1 MINIT
6 KKMAR
11 LTEELS
17 ALKDQITQAE
27 KDGNEELVKKLKAE
41 GQAISAEI
49 QILGS
54 YPTPEQI
61 LTDEVE
67 TDPRVP
73 NSIDVNGQAWFGNID
88 PKDVY
93 NFPVFVVNEDGDSIL
108 TTVGNAFN
116 EDKKDELINL
126 KESLLRAHEAK
137 SFTYDLFEKG
147 KVYTAEDD
155 MIGDGYGFAA
165 APFAE
170 IADPCDDRHIH
181 GVNCSDSKYT
191 PNRYFL
197 KKRLAVK
204 GFGFGVNGKS
214 VEMNMDYSLQSIKI
228 GDQEVV
234 ASVTF
239 DQGGYIPGKGD
250 KLDAHGYEYQT
261 SSDDIN
267 SAIVILKA
275 EIKDLDRN
283 FELFTA
289 KNQTLSDTL
298 SDYVAAK
305 KAETEGYT
313 LEKKKAIEAETK
325 SLADMDAAPNEGGA
339 IRHSEVAAKML
350 SDVYKFTGEIA
361 QNEVEITNAEDEQVE
376 STKAGA
382 ESEAIIAA
390 ARAKGAKLVELWQG
404 IAEEIQNWEDGEQL
418 PPADDVDEKKVV

>member
-11 LTEELS
+11 LTEEL
-17 ALKDQITQAE
+17 AVLKDQIAQAE
-27 KDGNEELVKKLKAE
+27 KDGNEELAKKLKAE
-41 GQAISAEI
+41 AEAISAEL
-49 QILGS
+49 QILDS

-61 LTDEVE
+61 LTDGVE

-93 NFPVFVVNEDGDSIL
+93 NFPVFVVNEEGDSIL

-147 KVYTAEDD
+147 KVYTAKDD
-155 MIGDGYGFAA
+155 MIGDGYGFEA

-170 IADPCDDRHIH
+170 ITDRCDDRHIH

-204 GFGFGVNGKS
+204 GFGFGVNGKG

-228 GDQEVV
+228 GGEEVV
-234 ASVTF
+234 VSVTF

-250 KLDAHGYEYQT
+250 KLDAHGYEYRT
-261 SSDDIN
+261 SSDDMD
-267 SAIVILKA
+267 SAIAILQA
-275 EIKDLDRN
+275 EIKELDRN
-283 FELFTA
+283 FQLFTE

-298 SDYVAAK
+298 NDYVAAK

-313 LEKKKAIEAETK
+313 ADKEKAIEAETK
-325 SLADMDAAPNEGGA
+325 SLANMDAAPNEGDA
-339 IRHSEVAAKML
+339 IKYSEDAAKML

-361 QNEVEITNAEDEQVE
+361 QNEAEITNAEDEQAE
-376 STKAGA
+376 STKAGD
-382 ESEAIIAA
+382 ESEEIHEA
-390 ARAKGAKLVELWQG
+390 AREKGAKLEKLWQG

-418 PPADDVDEKKVV
+418 PPADDTDVQLV